1 MRFGGRK
8 VRLTGGGDGSGRRW
22 DVSPEEWERIRDARR
37 QPMTSRMALKFLLR
51 SPRLIPEVARDMF
64 AHAKQGMWESSAL
77 VWTLDGE
84 RVRGEVP
91 DAARGLGF
99 ANPAPFLE
107 VLLPRLDRTQRALD
121 VGGGDGRIAR
131 QVAPHVREI
140 VCSDV
145 SPTMVAEAK
154 QNLARFSNASTF
166 LARGYTLRPLQDESF
181 DVAFAQGVLSFIEVN
196 LGLALLDEMHRVLRP
211 GGTLV
216 VNAFT
221 FDRPEWARDQV
232 EAVRQSARRGR
243 FSAGLYRSYTAAQI
257 EAMVRIAGFEIVE
270 ARYGPD
276 QDHDRSPYIVV
287 GTRSG

>member
-1 MRFGGRK
+1 
-8 VRLTGGGDGSGRRW
+8 
-22 DVSPEEWERIRDARR
+22 
-37 QPMTSRMALKFLLR
+37 
-51 SPRLIPEVARDMF
+51 MF

-91 DAARGLGF
+91 DAARGIGF

-107 VLLPRLDRTQRALD
+107 VLLPRLDRTQRVLD
-121 VGGGDGRIAR
+121 VGGGDGRIAH

-145 SPTMVAEAK
+145 SPTMVAEAT
-154 QNLARFSNASTF
+154 QNLVKFSNASTF
-166 LARGYTLRPLQDESF
+166 LARGYTLRPLRDESF

-221 FDRPEWARDQV
+221 FDRPEWARDQL
-232 EAVRQSARRGR
+232 EAVRESRSSRPFHGGFVPFLCGSPDRGDGSGRRLR
-243 FSAGLYRSYTAAQI
+243 DRRSSVRAGPGPRPVAVHRRRHALRLAVSGPLLCRVKPGAA
-257 EAMVRIAGFEIVE
+257 A
-270 ARYGPD
+270 
-276 QDHDRSPYIVV
+276 
-287 GTRSG
+287 GTRRCACRRVPRPRRRTRVDRPP